1 MNSALSRDQ
10 LRRQKKLRA
19 DQKIERKKEWLA
31 DHPEVALSIQREKE
45 AEAEKRHALW
55 LENEEKR
62 KQLSAQVKKKMPSNA
77 FAALIHDDST
87 DEEATTDNET
97 ATDEEVKTKELTHVV
112 VSDDEQIEDEAEPE
126 LKMTP
131 EEAAVRA
138 KYVPMNNSAKK
149 SWAELMDDE

>member
-19 DQKIERKKEWLA
+19 DQKIERKKGWLA

-62 KQLSAQVKKKMPSNA
+62 KQLSAQVKKKMPANA
-77 FAALIHDDST
+77 FSALIGDDST
-87 DEEATTDNET
+87 DEEATTDNE
-97 ATDEEVKTKELTHVV
+97 AVTDEEVKTQEFAPVV
-112 VSDDEQIEDEAEPE
+112 VSDDEEVPE
-126 LKMTP
+126 QKPKMSL

-138 KYVPMNNSAKK
+138 KYVPMNNTAKK
-149 SWAELMDDE
+149 SWSDLMDEEQ